1 MQVIL
6 LNYKIS
12 NSCNRCNSE
21 EFYFSFSLF
30 IFFLYIVCCNH
41 VFNISFEE
49 AERESISA
57 IYYLQKIYHSQGLI
71 NFKAAV
77 RHEKINQ
84 CLTDSF
90 QCLTNI
96 CKI

>member
-1 MQVIL
+1 M
-6 LNYKIS
+6 ND
-12 NSCNRCNSE
+12 RCNSE
-21 EFYFSFSLF
+21 ESYFSSSLF
-30 IFFLYIVCCNH
+30 SFFLYIVCCNH